1 MQTPLQQFIIA
12 KVPENR
18 LNFLHNHSWKVN
30 PLRAT
35 ATIHRR
41 QKPLRKVPRRRSI
54 VADLLCEKCQAT
66 IRRRRLLSPQQLLDE
81 QHIEELAVNLRK
93 LQVFLT
99 KWPRC
104 Q

>member
-1 MQTPLQQFIIA
+1 MITGPYQAWAGPVKDILPGPAAVHRHGRFVRKKQA
-12 KVPENR
+12 EYEPA
-18 LNFLHNHSWKVN
+18 LN

-66 IRRRRLLSPQQLLDE
+66 IRRRRLLS
-81 QHIEELAVNLRK
+81 
-93 LQVFLT
+93 
-99 KWPRC
+99 
-104 Q
+104 